1 MHALNLQ
8 HCMAPLIPPLS
19 EENPKFEFEFL
30 GCLKICSI
38 FYISTAFLR
47 AQLAR
52 QMALLPT
59 DQRLTR
65 EYLARTAGLAEVPST
80 REDNPV
86 LGHLLP
92 VHTQRLPPRGTR
104 F

>member
-1 MHALNLQ
+1 MGVMHA
-8 HCMAPLIPPLS
+8 CMHACPQFS
-19 EENPKFEFEFL
+19 A
-30 GCLKICSI
+30 
-38 FYISTAFLR
+38 FYGTLFTAFLR

-52 QMALLPT
+52 QMALLPI
-59 DQRLTR
+59 DQRLTPA
-65 EYLARTAGLAEVPST
+65 YLAKTVGLAEVPST

-92 VHTQRLPPRGTR
+92 VHTQRLAPRGTQ